1 MADDASPL
9 RQIVLDALREMP
21 RRDRRLTAGL
31 LVTWGALAALQ
42 IWDVSGREGP
52 EVAAELLGALV
63 LLAGALI
70 LALAWTLQRHAERQ
84 ALALGVDA
92 TSRSVVQALPVLASA
107 GAACFG
113 FAAAMLVTRALL
125 GAPLW
130 FVALV
135 GAGAAGAIGV
145 ALHVVARS
153 VRGLYRWAQDQA
165 SRAVRAE
172 ADGSRAQLYALQ
184 AQMQPHFLFNALN
197 TVASLIPTE
206 PDRAERTVEHLAG
219 ALRRTLRRTGPLAS
233 LDDEIQ
239 FVRDYLA
246 VERERLGDRLDV
258 VFDVPP
264 GVSPIAMPRMSL
276 QPMVENALKYAVG
289 ERLSGARITV
299 TASREDDRVRV
310 SVADDGEGFAPGW
323 REGTGLGNLRRRLAT
338 LYGDGARLDV
348 ASSPAGAT
356 VTLEIPATP
365 VESHAA
371 DRR

>member
-1 MADDASPL
+1 
-9 RQIVLDALREMP
+9 
-21 RRDRRLTAGL
+21 
-31 LVTWGALAALQ
+31 
-42 IWDVSGREGP
+42 
-52 EVAAELLGALV
+52 
-63 LLAGALI
+63 
-70 LALAWTLQRHAERQ
+70 
-84 ALALGVDA
+84 
-92 TSRSVVQALPVLASA
+92 
-107 GAACFG
+107 
-113 FAAAMLVTRALL
+113 
-125 GAPLW
+125 
-130 FVALV
+130 
-135 GAGAAGAIGV
+135 
-145 ALHVVARS
+145 
-153 VRGLYRWAQDQA
+153 
-165 SRAVRAE
+165 
-172 ADGSRAQLYALQ
+172 
-184 AQMQPHFLFNALN
+184 
-197 TVASLIPTE
+197 
-206 PDRAERTVEHLAG
+206 
-219 ALRRTLRRTGPLAS
+219 
-233 LDDEIQ
+233 
-239 FVRDYLA
+239 
-246 VERERLGDRLDV
+246 V